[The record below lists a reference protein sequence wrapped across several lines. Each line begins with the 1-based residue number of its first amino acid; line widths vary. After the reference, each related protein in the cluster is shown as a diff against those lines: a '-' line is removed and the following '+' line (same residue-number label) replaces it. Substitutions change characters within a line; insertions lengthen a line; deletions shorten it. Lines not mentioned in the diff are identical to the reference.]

1 MNLDILLIV
10 HTFKITKKNMRS
22 SSIHIFYKNQY
33 GHAYAVSQA
42 YVRCEQGDAIFTE
55 YFTKFKK
62 LFDEMRD
69 LFPFGA
75 DSTTV

>member
-1 MNLDILLIV
+1 MAYV
-10 HTFKITKKNMRS
+10 
-22 SSIHIFYKNQY
+22 
-33 GHAYAVSQA
+33 YAVSQA
-42 YVRCEQGDAIFTE
+42 YVRCEHGDAILTE

-62 LFDEMRD
+62 LSDEMRD